1 MQVKTNERKGEQV
14 AATSTTTQRKEE
26 KEAAAPATAAANS
39 PYFTYP
45 EAAAFCRCE
54 RTTLYRAV
62 KAGSL
67 RAAGPGSAVRFHRDE
82 LIRWMDSRNRK

>member
-1 MQVKTNERKGEQV
+1 MQAKTNERKGEQV
-14 AATSTTTQRKEE
+14 AATYTTERKQD
-26 KEAAAPATAAANS
+26 KEAAATARAAANS

-54 RTTLYRAV
+54 RTTLYRGV
-62 KAGSL
+62 KAGFL
-67 RAAGPGSAVRFHRDE
+67 RAAGPGTAVRFHRDE